1 MGVVGSQIEIKGFF
15 SLTRIF
21 TNLMKCCLHIENL
34 EKLIFVN
41 KNWPNDS
48 RIDCKFPFNLLE
60 FFEKDVDLE

>member
-1 MGVVGSQIEIKGFF
+1 
-15 SLTRIF
+15 
-21 TNLMKCCLHIENL
+21 MKCCLHIENL

-60 FFEKDVDLE
+60 FFEKDVDLEQELKEFKSEFE